1 MHRFN
6 KSMGFVFIMFAL
18 SLVSLGVSSADL
30 NKIELNETKSIAA
43 DRNLRND
50 SKGIDLNDFEIFY
63 DSIVVRN
70 KDGFKV
76 FPKPK
81 ALDINNS
88 VNAENVKGFFSLDN
102 NEYVALKGPDTRRL
116 LFNGSII
123 IKFNETPDLAQYAQE
138 HNIVL
143 VRDLSDIQRGV
154 FRINNMYDLGK
165 IIVELQNDDN
175 IHNIELDLID
185 PSVRPE

>member
-6 KSMGFVFIMFAL
+6 RSIGFVFIMFAL
-18 SLVSLGVSSADL
+18 SLMSLSVSSADL
-30 NKIELNETKSIAA
+30 NKIELNKTKSVSA
-43 DRNLRND
+43 DRSMRND

-70 KDGFKV
+70 KDGFKALS
-76 FPKPK
+76 KPK
-81 ALDINNS
+81 VLDINNS
-88 VNAENVKGFFSLDN
+88 VNAENVTSFFSLDN
-102 NEYVALKGPDTRRL
+102 NEYVVLKGPDTRRQ

-123 IKFNETPDLAQYAQE
+123 IKFNEIPDLAQYAQE
-138 HNIVL
+138 HNIVF